1 MGLHQGNSSRQQSRG
16 LGLWLL
22 PIAAVSV
29 ALILALFADTGRTWL
44 SFDRPAI
51 TAGEFWRLL
60 SGHFV
65 HLGVS
70 HLILNAAG
78 LLLIWTLI
86 GTSFSR
92 GQWLIVSLF
101 IIFGIDLGF
110 WFREPDLHWY
120 VGLSGLLHGLL
131 AAGVIGELKS
141 GRIDIWIL
149 GAALIGKLGYEQ
161 LVGPLPGSEQSSGGT
176 VIVAAHAY
184 GAIAG
189 AIAAG
194 LVMIR
199 VRSQAPI

>member
-1 MGLHQGNSSRQQSRG
+1 MGLHQGDSSRQQSRG
-16 LGLWLL
+16 LSLWLL

-86 GTSFSR
+86 GTSFIR

-101 IIFGIDLGF
+101 TIFGIDLGF

-131 AAGVIGELKS
+131 AAGIIGQLKS

-189 AIAAG
+189 AIAGG
-194 LVMIR
+194 LMVIR